1 MGKNNHFASE
11 FRVLSNVAN
20 ELWLQL
26 KNMLE
31 TRISLVKSELKET
44 VGTAKVTVLLS
55 AVVLALAVVAY
66 LLVMLSLV
74 GIIAGLLNG
83 HSYQWPLAF
92 SIVGGFWLITGSVA
106 AYFAWRE
113 LKVHGLIP
121 SRTVE
126 VLKGD
131 KIWIQNEVKTRT

>member
-1 MGKNNHFASE
+1 MEKNNHFAFE
-11 FRVLSNVAN
+11 FGALSNVAN
-20 ELWLQL
+20 DLWLQL
-26 KNMLE
+26 NHMLE
-31 TRISLVKSELKET
+31 TRISLVKSELKES
-44 VGTAKVTVLLS
+44 GRTAKLAASLS
-55 AVVLALAVVAY
+55 AAVLALAAVAY

-83 HSYQWPLAF
+83 RSYQWPLAF
-92 SIVGGFWLITGSVA
+92 SIVGGFWLITGGMA

-121 SRTVE
+121 SRTIE

-131 KIWIQNEVKTRT
+131 KTWIQNEVKTRI